1 MKVIKF
7 GAAWCPGCIIMKP
20 IWAEIEAEAPWLKTE
35 EYDYDESADKVA
47 EYKID
52 EKLPTFVFVDEAGV
66 EFLRL
71 QGEIS
76 QDRLLETII
85 ENKDK

>member
-7 GAAWCPGCIIMKP
+7 GAAWCSGCLVMKP
-20 IWAEIEAEAPWLKTE
+20 LWAEIEAEAPWLQTQY
-35 EYDYDESADKVA
+35 YDYDEAPAEVA
-47 EYKID
+47 KYGID
-52 EKLPTFVFVDEAGV
+52 DKLPCFVFLDEGGK

-76 QDRLLETII
+76 KDALWAVIN